1 MAKNA
6 EQETEKEY
14 TISMK
19 VDGRIDI
26 TVKATDPEEAKR
38 KAKRVWETED
48 FDLNKMEI
56 VDSFPVTCFNETEGL
71 HDYL

>member
-1 MAKNA
+1 MTKNA
-6 EQETEKEY
+6 KQETEKEY

-38 KAKRVWETED
+38 KAERVWETED
-48 FDLNKMEI
+48 IDFNKMEI
-56 VDSFPVTCFNETEGL
+56 VDSFPVNCFNETEGL
-71 HDYL
+71 HDYV